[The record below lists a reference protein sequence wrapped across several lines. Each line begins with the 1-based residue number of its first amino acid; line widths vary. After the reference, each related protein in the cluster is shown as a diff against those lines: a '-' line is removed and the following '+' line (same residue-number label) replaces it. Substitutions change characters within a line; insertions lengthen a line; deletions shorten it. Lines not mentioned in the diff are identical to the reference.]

1 MVKKPDQLRLVDSQ
15 DSVSVFDDLDALR
28 QAQAAP
34 TPSRPASRKHRRPK
48 ITTKFVAIT
57 HVLGRRLW
65 EQRVSATAWFLLVEL
80 DRLIHEPQG
89 RNPLSLT
96 TMGLAS
102 TGLTTRQVDHA
113 LRQLEGAGAVAV
125 ERHRGRAPVV
135 EALWYREL

>member
-34 TPSRPASRKHRRPK
+34 APSRLASRKHRRPK
-48 ITTKFVAIT
+48 ITTKFVAIN
-57 HVLGRRLW
+57 HALGRRLW

-135 EALWYREL
+135 EAL